1 MLFNRNK
8 LSLNNITLMNFI
20 PCFNFLLPFQIKNLA
35 NTLFENNL
43 LLEQDRFESIYETIS
58 SFNFK

>member
-20 PCFNFLLPFQIKNLA
+20 PYFNFLLPFQIKNLA

-43 LLEQDRFESIYETIS
+43 LPEQDRFESIYETIS

>member
-20 PCFNFLLPFQIKNLA
+20 PCFNFLLSFQIKNLA

-43 LLEQDRFESIYETIS
+43 LPEQDRFESIYKTIS